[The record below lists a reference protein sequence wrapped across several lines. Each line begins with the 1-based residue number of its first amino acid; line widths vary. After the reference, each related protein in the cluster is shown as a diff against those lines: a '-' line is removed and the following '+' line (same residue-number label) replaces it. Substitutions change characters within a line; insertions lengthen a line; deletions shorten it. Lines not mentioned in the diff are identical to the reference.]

1 MKPDTAL
8 IFPELQ
14 FFLITVNTEP
24 FPITGFVS
32 GTTNQFPN
40 QTGEK
45 EWKYKWKEESVNK

>member
-1 MKPDTAL
+1 MKPDAAL

-14 FFLITVNTEP
+14 LFLITVNTEP

-32 GTTNQFPN
+32 GPTDQFPD

-45 EWKYKWKEESVNK
+45 ERKYKGKEQSVNK